1 MVGSTASP
9 VGSLATR
16 PAVFVGPDES
26 LRSISVTLANE
37 VIGAVLVRGPHGAA
51 GIVSERDIVRALSEG
66 ADPGSERALDVM
78 TEDVL
83 TVRPG
88 TTVLEVARAM
98 LDNEI
103 RHVVVVD
110 EHERVHIVS
119 ARDVLAHLIGATV
132 ASA

>member
-1 MVGSTASP
+1 MASP
-9 VGSLATR
+9 VGTLTSR
-16 PAVFVGPDES
+16 PAVFVAPDET
-26 LRSISVTLANE
+26 LRSISVTLAHE
-37 VIGAVLVRGPHGAA
+37 LIGAVVVRGPHGVA

-66 ADPGSERALDVM
+66 ADPDSERALDVM

-83 TVRPG
+83 TVRASA
-88 TTVLEVARAM
+88 TVLDVARAM

-119 ARDVLAHLIGATV
+119 ARDVLAHVLGAELPV
-132 ASA
+132 G